1 MYITKLKLDHFRNI
15 QALELPLQP
24 GLTVFTGENAQG
36 KTNLLEAVHLLCTGR
51 SHRTSHDRDMIYHD
65 REENTAPRAY
75 VAARCMRREGERH
88 VEVAL
93 SLSGK
98 KAVRVNNSSLSRLG
112 ELMGHMNTVM
122 FAPEDLGL
130 IREGPG
136 RRRRFL
142 DMTLAQ
148 IQPEYYFYLQRYQKA
163 LEQRNELL
171 KTIARTGR
179 GEDTLPVWDE
189 ALAENGGWLAEKR
202 QLFCEKLSLCAQR
215 LHLELSDG
223 REELVITYEGDSSGS
238 AAERKNQL
246 LDAYERGRTHDLRF
260 GVTGAGP
267 HHDDLGVKING
278 FDAKTDASQGQ
289 RRTAVLALKLA
300 ELELMEAVTG
310 EVPILLL
317 DDVFSELD
325 AARRELLRQRI
336 GRVQTLL
343 TCVDAE
349 GLGLA
354 KETAVLKIREGKIS
368 GAF

>member
-15 QALELPLQP
+15 QTLELNLQP

-51 SHRTSHDRDMIYHD
+51 SHRTNHDREMIFHD
-65 REENTAPRAY
+65 REESFSPRAY

-98 KAVRVNNSSLSRLG
+98 KAVRVNNSSLFRLG

-148 IQPEYYFYLQRYQKA
+148 IQPDYYFYLQRYQKA
-163 LEQRNELL
+163 LDQRNDLL
-171 KTIARTGR
+171 KAILRTGK
-179 GEDTLPVWDE
+179 GEETLPVWEE
-189 ALAENGGWLAEKR
+189 ALAENGAWLAEKR
-202 QLFCEKLSLCAQR
+202 QMFCEKLSLCAQR
-215 LHLELSDG
+215 IHFELSEG
-223 REELVITYEGDSSGS
+223 KENLVISYEGDSLGNAS
-238 AAERKNQL
+238 ERKKQL
-246 LDAYERGRTHDLRF
+246 LSLYEKNRTHDLRF
-260 GVTGAGP
+260 GMTSSGP

-278 FDAKTDASQGQ
+278 FNAKTDASQGQ

-300 ELELMEAVTG
+300 ELELMEEATG

-349 GLGLA
+349 GLNLQKG
-354 KETAVLKIREGKIS
+354 TAILRVSGGKIKK
-368 GAF
+368 